1 MYYNIYNIHYFDN
14 IQYTI
19 LLILLILSIIIM
31 NLKFCD
37 LNYYYLFLYYYLNNN
52 NNSIAIIMCFN
63 VNPKFIWLLLTVNF
77 KASSSHRQ
85 QQRERI
91 FSELPPLPTSYIGN
105 LIIVKKPTIMR
116 PNEESIIKIKIV
128 DGIIYDKK
136 LSTVCG
142 KRKGHLWNL
151 HPPCPTRIWV
161 HNM

>member
-63 VNPKFIWLLLTVNF
+63 VNPKFI
-77 KASSSHRQ
+77 
-85 QQRERI
+85 
-91 FSELPPLPTSYIGN
+91 
-105 LIIVKKPTIMR
+105 
-116 PNEESIIKIKIV
+116 
-128 DGIIYDKK
+128 
-136 LSTVCG
+136 
-142 KRKGHLWNL
+142 
-151 HPPCPTRIWV
+151 
-161 HNM
+161 